1 MKPILAALL
10 STVLSAPV
18 LAQDMLEQMRGDATR
33 GMNEFRATHKAAIEA
48 KGWHFVVGTQSVEEV
63 PVSDVFVK
71 GVKTEQGSIRSAYL
85 LNVFYIAV
93 TSAEAP
99 EYLSSKMLVWVDCRS
114 GSYEQHIVERYATVD
129 GSGNPVSRTAEKQEA
144 GEIEI
149 SGADVRSYEKPLI
162 GAICT
167 IRL

>member
-1 MKPILAALL
+1 MKKTLPLLLAVALAAP
-10 STVLSAPV
+10 A

-33 GMNEFRATHKAAIEA
+33 GMNEFRAAHKAAIEA
-48 KGWHFVVGTQSVEEV
+48 KGWRFVVGTQSVEEV

-85 LNVFYIAV
+85 LNAFYFAV
-93 TSAEAP
+93 TSGEAA
-99 EYLSSKMLVWVDCRS
+99 EYLSSKMLIWIDCRS

-129 GSGNPVSRTAEKQEA
+129 GSGNPVSRTVEKQEP
-144 GEIEI
+144 GEIEMH
-149 SGADVRSYEKPLI
+149 GADVSSYEKPLI

>member
-1 MKPILAALL
+1 MKKTLPLLLAVA
-10 STVLSAPV
+10 LSAPV
-18 LAQDMLEQMRGDATR
+18 LAQDMLEQMRGNATR
-33 GMNEFRATHKAAIEA
+33 GMNEFRAAHKTAIEA
-48 KGWHFVVGTQSVEEV
+48 RGWHFVVGTQSVEEV

-85 LNVFYIAV
+85 LNAFYIAV

-99 EYLSSKMLVWVDCRS
+99 EYLSSKMLVWFDCRS
-114 GSYEQHIVERYATVD
+114 GSYEQHIVERYAAVD

-149 SGADVRSYEKPLI
+149 PGADVRSYEKPLI